1 MVKKLIYKIL
11 LENNNNKLFNLI
23 DKYLSSQ
30 GLEKWDYSRIWKY
43 LDKLGYETSEI
54 KSLYREYLSDG
65 QEMSDLELIDK
76 IILMIYGPLQ
86 LDYDED
92 NDEHNFFDKS
102 ENLIFSIDWYN
113 NAVVPFF
120 IKDISNV
127 LMIDYIEVMK
137 EYFIYGFGLRI
148 NEVHTSVAI
157 G

>member
-1 MVKKLIYKIL
+1 MRTTIRKIL
-11 LENNNNKLFNLI
+11 LENNNNKLFNII

-30 GLEKWDYSRIWKY
+30 GLEKWNYTDIWKY
-43 LDKLGYETSEI
+43 LDKLGFETSEI
-54 KSLYREYLSDG
+54 KDIYRSYLSDG
-65 QEMSDLELIDK
+65 QEMTDLELIEK
-76 IILMIYGPLQ
+76 IIQMIYGPLQ

-92 NDEHNFFDKS
+92 NDDYNFFDQS
-102 ENLIFSIDWYN
+102 EDLIFNIDWYN

>member
-1 MVKKLIYKIL
+1 MRTTIRKIL
-11 LENNNNKLFNLI
+11 LENNNNKLFNII

-30 GLEKWDYSRIWKY
+30 GLEKWNYTAIWKY
-43 LDKLGYETSEI
+43 LDKLGFETSEI
-54 KSLYREYLSDG
+54 KDIYRSYLSDG
-65 QEMSDLELIDK
+65 QEMSDLELIEK
-76 IILMIYGPLQ
+76 IIPMIYGPLQ

-92 NDEHNFFDKS
+92 NDDYNFFDQS
-102 ENLIFSIDWYN
+102 EDLIFSVDWYN

>member
-1 MVKKLIYKIL
+1 MKKLIYKIL

-43 LDKLGYETSEI
+43 LDELGYETSEI

-65 QEMSDLELIDK
+65 QEMSDLELIEK
-76 IILMIYGPLQ
+76 IISMIYGPLQ

-92 NDEHNFFDKS
+92 NDDHNFFDQS
-102 ENLIFSIDWYN
+102 EDLIFSIDWYN

-137 EYFIYGFGLRI
+137 EYFIYGFGIRI